1 MRSDDTMKRK
11 WKSVTILLLAAVLL
25 VAVVRMGIGY
35 EVYSRAERIYT
46 EDNWTLESDHGEKT
60 PVELPYAY
68 SGEEQKVYRFSAIL
82 TCQPA
87 NANAFCA
94 FIELNHSFFRVY
106 LDGEEI
112 YHYTENDVP
121 EAGHSPGNASVA
133 VPLPDDFTGK
143 EFVLE
148 VWSALDSSD
157 RCWIRLPE
165 FSDYDTYMRRCFIE
179 SLPESLMAI
188 ILCTVGLILTV
199 IGFFVSGTRH
209 AFRSGFLGLFLV
221 LFGCFSITVDRYLL
235 YIIGN
240 PYPVYLLN
248 FILFAAFPLPLLRF
262 LQDFVNKPLRKWYQV
277 VEAIGIANLVVQCVL
292 HFTGIMDFREILSVT
307 HGFDVVCVLLV
318 ISTLF
323 LTNTDQNPQKRL
335 VLLSFVPVGVGVC
348 IDLVN
353 YYSHILP
360 TENSTFFSQIGI
372 VIFTFIHLWGA
383 IADIFRTFRAG
394 IEQMFYKQMAF
405 KDSLT
410 GLSNRAAF
418 MASSEVINNHRE
430 KYSRVLCFCADIDD
444 LKSVND
450 ELGHAAGDEL
460 ICSVAYCLRNTYS
473 SYGTVYRI
481 GGDEFTGL
489 LQELTVQEAEAL
501 AEKMYAEMKR
511 TTSMGAP
518 VHFSI
523 GFSLMTRKDRDVS
536 EAIKRADQEMYEE
549 KRRKKQQEMQF
560 EIDLNPKPESDCE

>member
-1 MRSDDTMKRK
+1 MKRK

-536 EAIKRADQEMYEE
+536 EAMKRADQEMYEE

-560 EIDLNPKPESDCE
+560 EIDLNPKQELESEIGTGL